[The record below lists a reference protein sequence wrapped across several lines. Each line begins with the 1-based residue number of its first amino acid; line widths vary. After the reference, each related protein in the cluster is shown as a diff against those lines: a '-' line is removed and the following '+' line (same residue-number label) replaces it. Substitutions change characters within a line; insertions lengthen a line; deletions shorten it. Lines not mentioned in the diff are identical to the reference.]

1 MSMTNALLLVTIG
14 VVGLSGAA
22 ARAQDPGLPQGTSAT
37 IVPGQQ
43 PAAVPPPAVR
53 PRIVDG
59 DISLDFPAAGIRAV
73 AAAVLG
79 DILHVPYSVAPG
91 VETQVTVVTSR
102 PIARASV
109 LPFFE
114 DAIRASDLALIERD
128 GRFTIQPIATAR
140 DTAPNDPAAPG
151 FASEIIALHYVGAD
165 QMKALLDPILPGVV
179 AAADPTQN
187 TLTIAGTSGQ
197 RASARDLLLQ
207 FDVNWMRAMSFGLFI
222 PKTTDARLITP
233 ELERLINAPDAP
245 TKGLVRL
252 IAMEKLNG
260 IVAITRQP
268 QYLADVQRW
277 IEVLD
282 REGQS
287 TQARLFVYRVQNGR
301 SRDLART
308 INAAFGNAPGS
319 GGATAVDPS
328 GFDGNPDGNPAQ
340 HGAQAPGGAGAAA
353 SPPRPDSAEA
363 GAPRSDGIDPAAPRH
378 SNLVGLSSEQPAA
391 AAGGNGAVPA
401 IITSDD
407 NNNAII
413 VFSTPRVYAL
423 IESALHQLDVP
434 PVQILIEAAITEVT
448 LNNDLRYGVQW
459 NFTSGNTNT
468 VLTDSKVG
476 TDLVRAVP
484 GFSFLFANQSLS
496 AVLNSLET
504 KTKVNVVSAPKL
516 LVLNN
521 QPAMLQVGDQVPV
534 LTQSSTST
542 IAGNAPVINSIE
554 YRDTGVILKVTPRV
568 NASGVVLLDISQE
581 VSDVSTTSGS
591 AVGSPTISTRKI
603 STSVAV
609 KDGEVMALGG
619 LIRNTQSR
627 EKIGLPFL
635 SQIPVIGGLF
645 GRQGRVEDRTELI
658 VLLKPRVVR
667 SIDDGRAA
675 TDELRRKMRALAPLL
690 PAGRIP

>member
-1 MSMTNALLLVTIG
+1 MSMNQPLSLAVAGVLALSSTAVQ
-14 VVGLSGAA
+14 
-22 ARAQDPGLPQGTSAT
+22 AQDRPPETSAT
-37 IVPGQQ
+37 LLPGQ
-43 PAAVPPPAVR
+43 PAVTKAAPAPR

-59 DISLDFPAAGIRAV
+59 DTTLNFPAASIRAV

-79 DILHVPYSVAPG
+79 DILHLPYSVAPG
-91 VETQVTVVTSR
+91 LDTAVTVVTPR
-102 PIARASV
+102 PIARGSV
-109 LPFFE
+109 LAFFE
-114 DAIRASDLALIERD
+114 DAIRTSDLALIERD
-128 GRFTIQPIATAR
+128 GRFTIEPIAAARSTAPIETAR
-140 DTAPNDPAAPG
+140 AGGQSDVAAPG
-151 FASEIIALHYVGAD
+151 FATEIIALHYVGAD
-165 QMKALLDPILPGVV
+165 QMRALLDPILPGVAV
-179 AAADPTQN
+179 AADAAAN

-197 RASARDLLLQ
+197 RASARDLLEQ

-287 TQARLFVYRVQNGR
+287 TQTRLFVYRVQNGR

-308 INAAFGNAPGS
+308 INAAFGNSSS
-319 GGATAVDPS
+319 GGAPAVDPS
-328 GFDGNPDGNPAQ
+328 GFEGNPDGNPGQRPPPAANGQ
-340 HGAQAPGGAGAAA
+340 QAAA
-353 SPPRPDSAEA
+353 PH
-363 GAPRSDGIDPAAPRH
+363 GDGVDPAAPRH
-378 SNLVGLSSEQPAA
+378 SGFVGLSSEQPATG
-391 AAGGNGAVPA
+391 AGGGMVPA

-407 NNNAII
+407 SNNAVI
-413 VFSTPRVYAL
+413 VFSTPRVYAV
-423 IESALHQLDVP
+423 IEAALHQLDVP

-459 NFTSGNTNT
+459 NFTSGNTNS
-468 VLTDSKVG
+468 VLTDSTVG

-484 GFSFLFANQSLS
+484 GFSFLFANKSLS

-504 KTKVNVVSAPKL
+504 RTKVNVVSAPKL

-521 QPAMLQVGDQVPV
+521 QTATLQVGDQVPV

-542 IAGNAPVINSIE
+542 ISGNAPTINAIE

-581 VSDVSTTSGS
+581 VSDVSAVSGS
-591 AVGSPTISTRKI
+591 TVGSPTISTRKI

-609 KDGEVMALGG
+609 KDGEVLALGG

-635 SQIPVIGGLF
+635 SQIPIIGALF
-645 GRQGRVEDRTELI
+645 GRQGRIEDRTELI
-658 VLLKPRVVR
+658 VLLKPRVIR
-667 SIDDGRAA
+667 TIDDGRAA
-675 TDELRRKMRALAPLL
+675 TDELRRKMKALEPFLSSHPL
-690 PAGRIP
+690 P

>member
-1 MSMTNALLLVTIG
+1 MSMINGLLLATFG
-14 VVGLSGAA
+14 VLVVCGAGA
-22 ARAQDPGLPQGTSAT
+22 WAQVAMPQGTSAT

-43 PAAVPPPAVR
+43 PGQVSPRIAR

-59 DISLDFPAAGIRAV
+59 DISLNFPAASIRAA

-79 DILHVPYSVAPG
+79 DILHVPYTIAPG
-91 VETQVTVVTSR
+91 LDAQVTVVTSK
-102 PIARASV
+102 PIGRASV
-109 LPFFE
+109 LAFFE
-114 DAIRASDLALIERD
+114 DAIRTSDLALIDRD
-128 GRFTIQPIATAR
+128 GRFAIEPIAAAR
-140 DTAPNDPAAPG
+140 GTAPVDVAAAG
-151 FASEIIALHYVGAD
+151 FANEIIALHFVGAD

-179 AAADPTQN
+179 AAADPVQN

-197 RASARDLLLQ
+197 RISARDLLAQ

-245 TKGLVRL
+245 TRGLVRI

-277 IEVLD
+277 IEILD

-308 INAAFGNAPGS
+308 INAAFGNSPTS

-328 GFDGNPDGNPAQ
+328 GFEGNPDGSPIQHSATAIIGATPA
-340 HGAQAPGGAGAAA
+340 P
-353 SPPRPDSAEA
+353 SPPHT
-363 GAPRSDGIDPAAPRH
+363 DGIDPAPRH
-378 SNLVGLSSEQPAA
+378 SNFASLSSEQPGSGS
-391 AAGGNGAVPA
+391 GGGGAVPA

-407 NNNAII
+407 NNNAVI
-413 VFSTPRVYAL
+413 VFGTPRVYAL

-468 VLTDSKVG
+468 VLTDSTVG

-504 KTKVNVVSAPKL
+504 KTKVTVVSAPKL

-542 IAGNAPVINSIE
+542 IAGNAPVINAIE

-581 VSDVSTTSGS
+581 VSDVSTTSNS

-609 KDGEVMALGG
+609 KDGEVLALGG

-635 SQIPVIGGLF
+635 SQIPVIGALF

-658 VLLKPRVVR
+658 VLLKPRVIR

-675 TDELRRKMRALAPLL
+675 TDELRRKMKALTPLV
-690 PAGRIP
+690 PAGQIP